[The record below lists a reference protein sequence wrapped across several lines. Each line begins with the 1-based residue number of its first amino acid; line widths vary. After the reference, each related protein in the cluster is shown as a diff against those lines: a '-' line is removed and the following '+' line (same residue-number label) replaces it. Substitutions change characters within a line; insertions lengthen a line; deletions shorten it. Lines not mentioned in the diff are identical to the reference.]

1 MIFLILLKK
10 IYFDGILINSN
21 KKTRHIELEKKLNN
35 LAQKVKLISTK
46 QLTKHQKLNI
56 AFLMVQNSFL
66 QMDYKTI

>member
-1 MIFLILLKK
+1 M
-10 IYFDGILINSN
+10 LINSN

-46 QLTKHQKLNI
+46 QLTKHQLNI

-66 QMDYKTI
+66 QMDYKII

>member
-21 KKTRHIELEKKLNN
+21 KETRHIELEKKLNN

-46 QLTKHQKLNI
+46 QLTKHQ
-56 AFLMVQNSFL
+56 
-66 QMDYKTI
+66 